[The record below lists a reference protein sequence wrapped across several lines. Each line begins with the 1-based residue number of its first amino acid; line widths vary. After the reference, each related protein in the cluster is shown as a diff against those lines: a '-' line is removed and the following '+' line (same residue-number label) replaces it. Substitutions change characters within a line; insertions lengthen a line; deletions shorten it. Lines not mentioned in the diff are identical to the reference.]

1 MNKEFIAYPVR
12 QVPEDIRSALEA
24 LEGIVKEQNNA
35 DLLVKVGAIQGTY
48 AAYERTGE
56 IELLEQIIVDIVVL
70 LGRLVP
76 AKPFNSNPSGSLFEG
91 RTDLLYM
98 QTIPDDPE
106 YFVIEDL
113 IEDYLKDKGCEGN
126 TYNSYRASLRNIFRN
141 KPASYQ
147 KHEFQALLNYLDEVR
162 ENKNFNHNIRT
173 AAGGFR
179 IYLRRLYADL

>member
-1 MNKEFIAYPVR
+1 MNNEFVAYPVR
-12 QVPEDIRSALEA
+12 QVPKDIRSALEA

-48 AAYERTGE
+48 AAYERTGD
-56 IELLEQIIVDIVVL
+56 IELLEQIVVDIVVL
-70 LGRLVP
+70 TGKLVP
-76 AKPFNSNPSGSLFEG
+76 AKPFGSNPKGPFSG
-91 RTDLLYM
+91 RNDLIYM
-98 QTIPDDPE
+98 QSIPDDPE

-126 TYNSYRASLRNIFRN
+126 TYNSYRASHRNIFKN

-147 KHEFQALLNYLDEVR
+147 KHEFQALLNYLDEAR
-162 ENKNFNHNIRT
+162 ENRNFNHNIRS

-179 IYLRRLYADL
+179 VYLRRLYADL